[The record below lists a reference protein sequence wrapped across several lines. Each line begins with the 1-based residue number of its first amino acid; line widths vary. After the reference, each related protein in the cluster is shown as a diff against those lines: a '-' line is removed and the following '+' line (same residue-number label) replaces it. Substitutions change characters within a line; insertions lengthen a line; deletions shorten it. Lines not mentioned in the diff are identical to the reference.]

1 MIRGVLLSIVLFMI
15 FALSWASITTI
26 SWLMQRDSL
35 SKTSCIKKS
44 EANNSCMAMCC
55 LIKELKKQEQEKTNE
70 PLLLNFTACEK
81 WINAEIPNYV
91 VIQMGI
97 NHVKW
102 SQLFCIETNEGFHS
116 MIEHP
121 PAFLI

>member
-1 MIRGVLLSIVLFMI
+1 MI

-26 SWLMQRDSL
+26 SWLIQRDSL
-35 SKTSCIKKS
+35 SKTSCIQKS
-44 EANNSCMAMCC
+44 KANNTCMAMCC
-55 LIKELKKQEQEKTNE
+55 LVKELKKQEQKKTKE

-81 WINAEIPNYV
+81 WINVESPNYV
-91 VIQMGI
+91 MIQMGI

-116 MIEHP
+116 LIEHP